1 MFALH
6 LTVIVATTLTA
17 LHLKNRYIHGAE
29 TQDSNVMDGL
39 SDSSETGSSETGSSE
54 TGSSETGSSESG
66 SSESGS
72 SESGSVYSGPM
83 TIFPIFSKTRRMP
96 R

>member
-54 TGSSETGSSESG
+54 TGSSETGSSE
-66 SSESGS
+66 
-72 SESGSVYSGPM
+72 VYSGPM
-83 TIFPIFSKTRRMP
+83 TIFPIFSKTRRMS

>member
-54 TGSSETGSSESG
+54 SG

>member
-72 SESGSVYSGPM
+72 VYSGPM

>member
-54 TGSSETGSSESG
+54 
-66 SSESGS
+66 
-72 SESGSVYSGPM
+72 SGSVYSGPM

>member
-39 SDSSETGSSETGSSE
+39 SDSSETGSSE
-54 TGSSETGSSESG
+54 
-66 SSESGS
+66 
-72 SESGSVYSGPM
+72 SGSVYSGPM